1 MFDQKDITKE
11 EKKEIA
17 DRFIRYAGIGT
28 QSAEGCTKTPSTPQ
42 QHILAKLLYREL
54 LQMGA
59 ADVYY
64 DEKYCYVY
72 ATLPSNLPTPDDSLM
87 KDCPDAAS
95 KKRENLAPIIGLVA
109 HIDTSNAVASNVVHP
124 HLIEN
129 YNGGDICLHEELKI
143 KSCPEE
149 MPDLLKHK
157 GKMLITSDG
166 TSVLGGDDKAG
177 VTEIMELFS
186 FFLSHPAYPHGTV
199 RLMFT
204 PDEEVGNGT
213 ACYDREH
220 FQVDFAYTCDGGAV
234 GELEYENFNAASGI
248 LKIHGKNTHPG
259 SAKGV
264 MKNALLYG
272 MEFNSLLPPR
282 ETPFYTEGYEG
293 FFHLENME
301 GTPDEARMEY
311 IIRDHDRAHFEKRK
325 EMFAEAVKVMQD
337 RYGAECFEAEIQDS
351 YYNMLEKIRPHMH
364 LIHNATAAMK
374 AVGVEPLIQPIRG
387 GTDGC
392 RLSFEGIPCPNLG
405 TGAYHWHSRNEY
417 VCVEEMALAVRI
429 LARIVEKYAA
439 YTVDTCSIAAQK

>member
-1 MFDQKDITKE
+1 MFDQNDITKE
-11 EKKEIA
+11 EKEEIA
-17 DRFIRYAGIGT
+17 ERFMRYAGIGT
-28 QSAEGCTKTPSTPQ
+28 QSAEGFTKTPSTSEQ
-42 QHILAKLLYREL
+42 RILAKLLYEEL
-54 LQMGA
+54 CEMGA

-64 DEKYCYVY
+64 DERYCYVY
-72 ATLPSNLPTPDDSLM
+72 ATLPSNLPSPDASLM
-87 KDCPDAAS
+87 KACPDAVS

-109 HIDTSNAVASNVVHP
+109 HIDTSNAVASKVVHP
-124 HLIEN
+124 HLIDC
-129 YNGGDICLHEELKI
+129 YDGGDICLNEALQI
-143 KSCPEE
+143 MSRPEE

-157 GKMLITSDG
+157 GKMLIASDG

-177 VTEIMELFS
+177 VTQIMELFR
-186 FFLSHPAYPHGTV
+186 FFLAHSAYPHGTV

-220 FQVDFAYTCDGGAV
+220 FRVDFAYTCDGGAV
-234 GELEYENFNAASGI
+234 GELEYENFNAASAT
-248 LKIHGKNTHPG
+248 LTIHGKNTHPG

-272 MEFNSLLPPR
+272 MEFNSLLPPE

-293 FFHLENME
+293 FFHLENMV
-301 GTPDEARMEY
+301 GTPDEAKMEY
-311 IIRDHDRAHFEKRK
+311 LIRDHDRIRFEERKKMFADAVQTMQERYGAAHFE
-325 EMFAEAVKVMQD
+325 VK
-337 RYGAECFEAEIQDS
+337 IQDS

-364 LIHNATAAMK
+364 LIDHATAAMK
-374 AVGVEPLIQPIRG
+374 AVGVEPIIQPIRG

-429 LARIVEKYAA
+429 LARIIEKYAA
-439 YTVDTCSIAAQK
+439 YTIDIQ

>member
-1 MFDQKDITKE
+1 MFDQNDITKE
-11 EKKEIA
+11 EKEQIA
-17 DRFIRYAGIGT
+17 RRFIRYASIGT
-28 QSAEGCTKTPSTPQ
+28 QSADGFTKTPSTPQ
-42 QHILAKLLYREL
+42 QRILAEMLYREL
-54 LQMGA
+54 QDMGA

-72 ATLPSNLPTPDDSLM
+72 ATLPSNLPKPDPALM
-87 KDCPDAAS
+87 AACPDRDA
-95 KKRENLAPIIGLVA
+95 KKRENLSPIIGLVA
-109 HIDTSNAVASNVVHP
+109 HIDTSDAVPSDEVHP
-124 HLIEN
+124 QLIECYDGN
-129 YNGGDICLHEELKI
+129 EICLNEALNI
-143 KSCPEE
+143 KSSPSE
-149 MPDLLKHK
+149 MPDLSLHK
-157 GKMLITSDG
+157 GQMLITSDG

-177 VTEIMELFS
+177 VTEIMELFK
-186 FFLSHPAYPHGTV
+186 FYLTHPAYPHGTV

-234 GELEYENFNAASGI
+234 GELEYENFNAATAI
-248 LKIHGKNTHPG
+248 LTIHGKNTHPG

-272 MEFNSLLPPR
+272 MEFNSLLPAK

-293 FFHLENME
+293 FFHLENMS
-301 GTPDEARMEY
+301 GTPEEAKMEY
-311 IIRDHDRAHFEKRK
+311 LIRDHDRDHFEKRK
-325 EMFAEAVKVMQD
+325 ALFADAVKDMQH
-337 RYGAECFEAEIQDS
+337 RYGEECFEAQIQDS
-351 YYNMLEKIRPHMH
+351 YYNMIEKIRPHMH
-364 LIHNATAAMK
+364 LIDNAVSAMK
-374 AVGVEPLIQPIRG
+374 ALGVAPRIAPIRG

-429 LARIVEKYAA
+429 LARILEKYAA
-439 YTVDTCSIAAQK
+439 FSIDVK

>member
-1 MFDQKDITKE
+1 MFDQNDITEE

-17 DRFIRYAGIGT
+17 DRFLRYARIGT
-28 QSAEGCTKTPSTPQ
+28 QSAEGYTVTPSTPEQ
-42 QHILAKLLYREL
+42 RILAGMLYEEL
-54 LQMGA
+54 QEMGA
-59 ADVYY
+59 SEVYY
-64 DEKYCYVY
+64 DKEYCYVY
-72 ATLPSNLPTPDDSLM
+72 ATLPSNLPAPDPALM
-87 KDCPDAAS
+87 DACPDRTE
-95 KKRENLAPIIGLVA
+95 KGRENLAPIIGLVA
-109 HIDTSNAVASNVVHP
+109 HIDTSNAVASNIVRPQV
-124 HLIEN
+124 IDC
-129 YNGGDICLHEELKI
+129 YQGGDLCLNKEAGIVSREA
-143 KSCPEE
+143 E
-149 MPDLLKHK
+149 MPDLAEHI

-177 VTEIMELFS
+177 VTEIMELFR
-186 FFLSHPAYPHGTV
+186 FFLTHPEYPHGTV

-213 ACYDREH
+213 ACYDRAH

-234 GELEYENFNAASGI
+234 GELEYENFNAAGAV
-248 LKIHGKNTHPG
+248 LTIHGRNTHPG

-272 MEFNSLLPPR
+272 MEFNALLPPK

-293 FFHLENME
+293 FFHLENMS

-311 IIRDHDRAHFEKRK
+311 IIRDHDRDKFEKRK
-325 EMFAEAVKVMQD
+325 QLFAAAVKQMQE
-337 RYGAECFEAEIQDS
+337 RYGAECFEVRIEDS

-364 LIHNATAAMK
+364 LIHNAVAAMK
-374 AVGVEPLIQPIRG
+374 AVGVEPRIAPIRG

-429 LARIVEKYAA
+429 LARIIEKYAA
-439 YTVDTCSIAAQK
+439 YSIDVKSAD